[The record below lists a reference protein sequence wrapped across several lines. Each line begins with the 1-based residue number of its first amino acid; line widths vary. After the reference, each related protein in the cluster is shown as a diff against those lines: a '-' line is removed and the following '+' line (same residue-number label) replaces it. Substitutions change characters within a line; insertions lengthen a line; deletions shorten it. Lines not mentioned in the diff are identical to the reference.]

1 MIIDFPR
8 IQRLK
13 DKVMK
18 SSGVFID
25 RRFLWTESYQETET
39 EPWVIIRQAKALEKL
54 LTRMTIDIDEDELI
68 VGRHPKKIPSPKE
81 KARLKEVAEYWQKRP
96 VGAGMT
102 GHMSVDTQKVLS
114 LGFAGI
120 KAHVEGKLQELDL
133 SDPESIEKE
142 VFYRA
147 AIIVLNSVCIFAQRY
162 ADEAKRLATIEKNST
177 RKAELEKI
185 ASVCQQV
192 PKHPAR
198 TFHEALQSSWFVH
211 LLICVENGEGHA
223 AFCPGRFDQYAY
235 PYYKR
240 DIDGGRITKVEAQE
254 LFECFFLKF
263 NEFDP
268 YSRVQVLMIGGQT
281 PEGLDGSNELSYM
294 CLDACAKLK
303 VINPALALS
312 WHSGTPDELLHKA
325 CEVIKLGMGFPAIFN
340 DEVIIPGLLRAGV
353 AIEDARHYI
362 NGACVEISP
371 IGKTNPWVASYYHN
385 LPKCLELALNNGIDP
400 VTGNQAGVKT
410 GDIDTF
416 KSFNDLLLAYKKQVA
431 RSVWLNTV
439 NVNRQQKL
447 KALWSPYPFLSC
459 LIGDCIE
466 NGKDITAGGARYN
479 LTEPEGVGMPNVADS
494 LAVIKKLVFED
505 KILSL
510 SELKEILRAN
520 FEGHEQLRQSLI
532 NKAPKYGNDIDEVDM
547 LAKDVAESF
556 LMEVEKYRSTIGG
569 RYYGGFLCWTVH
581 ADFGRRTG
589 ATPDGRKAF
598 EVLADSVGPAQGR
611 DIHGPTAV
619 IKSVTKFDHIP
630 ALGGLVL
637 NLKFQPSMFQGEEG
651 INQLSEL
658 IKTYFSLGGFEVQ
671 INVVSRETLLD
682 AKKYPE
688 NHRNLIVRVAGY
700 SDYFTRLDPLL
711 QDDVI
716 SRTEHAL

>member
-1 MIIDFPR
+1 MIIDSPR

-18 SSGVFID
+18 TSGVFID
-25 RRFLWTESYQETET
+25 RRFLWTEAYQETEA
-39 EPWVIIRQAKALEKL
+39 EPWIIIRQAKAFEKL
-54 LTRMTIDIDEDELI
+54 LTRMTVEIDEDELI
-68 VGRHPKKIPSPKE
+68 VGRHPKRSPTPE
-81 KARLKEVAEYWQKRP
+81 EEVRLREVAEYWHNRP
-96 VGAGMT
+96 AGAGMT

-120 KAHVEGKLQELDL
+120 KAQVEGRLRELDL
-133 SDPESIEKE
+133 SEPESIEKE

-147 AIIVLNSVCIFAQRY
+147 AIIVLNAACNFAQRY
-162 ADEAKRLATIEKNST
+162 ADEAKNLVEVEENPV
-177 RKAELEKI
+177 RKAELQKI

-192 PKHPAR
+192 PKYPAR
-198 TFHEALQSSWFVH
+198 TFHEAVQAAWFVH
-211 LLICVENGEGHA
+211 LLICMENGEGHA

-235 PYYKR
+235 PYYKK
-240 DIDGGRITKVEAQE
+240 DVEEGRITKEEAQE

-281 PEGLDGSNELSYM
+281 PEGLDGANELSYI

-312 WHSGTPDELLHKA
+312 WHSGTPDELLHRA
-325 CEVIKLGMGFPAIFN
+325 CEVIKLGTGFPAIFN
-340 DEVIIPGLLRAGV
+340 DEVIVPGLLRAGV
-353 AIEDARHYI
+353 APEDARHYI

-371 IGKTNPWVASYYHN
+371 IGKTNPWVASYYIN

-400 VTGNQAGVKT
+400 VTGNQTGVKT
-410 GDIDTF
+410 GDAATF
-416 KSFNDLLLAYKKQVA
+416 ESFDDLLQAYKKQVA
-431 RSVWLNTV
+431 HFVWLNTV
-439 NVNRQQKL
+439 NVNRHQKL
-447 KALWSPYPFLSC
+447 RALWSPYPFLSC
-459 LIGDCIE
+459 LISDCIE

-494 LAVIKKLVFED
+494 LAVLKKLVFEENV
-505 KILSL
+505 ISL
-510 SELKEILRAN
+510 SELKKVLRAN
-520 FEGHEQLRQSLI
+520 FEGHEQLRQLLL
-532 NKAPKYGNDIDEVDM
+532 NKAPKYGNDIDEVDL
-547 LAKDVAESF
+547 LAKDVAHHF
-556 LMEVEKYRSTIGG
+556 LEEVEKYRSTIGG

-589 ATPDGRKAF
+589 ATPDGREAF
-598 EVLADSVGPAQGR
+598 EVLADSVGPVQGR
-611 DIHGPTAV
+611 DTRGPTAV
-619 IKSVTKFDHIP
+619 IKSATKFDHKP

-637 NLKFQPSMFQGEEG
+637 NLKFQPSVFETEEG

-671 INVVSRETLLD
+671 INVVSKETLLD
-682 AKKYPE
+682 AKKHPE
-688 NHRNLIVRVAGY
+688 KYSNLIVRVAGY
-700 SDYFTRLDPLL
+700 SDYFTRLDPAL

-716 SRTEHAL
+716 SRTEHEL